1 MIWLWVGFLLFVLA
15 MLALDLGVFHRR
27 AHEIRVKEALA
38 WTGVWVGL
46 ALAFAVFVFFLYQHR
61 LWGVIDPKA
70 PGGREAALLF
80 LTGYVVEKSL
90 SADNIF
96 VIAIIFSYF
105 GVKLK
110 YQHRVLFW
118 GVLGAIALRAAMIM
132 GGLALVHRF
141 AWVLYIFGAFLIYSA
156 LKMLLSTSEADP
168 GRNLF
173 VRLARRLL
181 PVTEEMS
188 GPRFL
193 VRQGGRRM
201 LTPLALV
208 LVAVEGA
215 DVVFAVDSIPAI
227 FAITQIDFIVF
238 TSNIF
243 AILGLRSMF
252 FALSAVLRKFRYLKV
267 SLAVLLGVIGLK
279 MLLKDLIE
287 DLPGKTYLTLG
298 LIVAILGAGI
308 VASVLRPMSA
318 AEGPTGADAEEK
330 DAGDR

>member
-1 MIWLWVGFLLFVLA
+1 MIWLWIGFLAFVLL

-27 AHEIRVKEALA
+27 AHEVSVREALA
-38 WTGVWVGL
+38 WTAVWVAL
-46 ALAFAVFVFFLYQHR
+46 ALAFAVFVFFLYQHH

-70 PGGREAALLF
+70 PRGREAAVLF

-96 VIAIIFSYF
+96 VIAILFSYF
-105 GVKLK
+105 GVRLQ

-118 GVLGAIALRAAMIM
+118 GVLGAIALRAAMIL

-141 AWVLYIFGAFLIYSA
+141 AWVLYVFGGFLIYSA

-181 PVTEEMS
+181 PVTEEMD

-215 DVVFAVDSIPAI
+215 DIIFAVDSIPAI
-227 FAITQIDFIVF
+227 FAITDIPFLVF

-252 FALSAVLRKFRYLKV
+252 FALAAVLKKFRYLKV
-267 SLAVLLGVIGLK
+267 SLAVLLAVIGAK
-279 MLLKDLIE
+279 MLLKDFIE
-287 DLPGKTYLTLG
+287 HLPGKTYITLG
-298 LIVAILGAGI
+298 LILAILGAGI
-308 VASVLRPMSA
+308 LASILRP
-318 AEGPTGADAEEK
+318 EK
-330 DAGDR
+330 PAP

>member
-141 AWVLYIFGAFLIYSA
+141 AWVLYLFGAFLIYTA
-156 LKMLLSTSEADP
+156 AKMLLRGDEESDP
-168 GRNLF
+168 RKNLF
-173 VRLARRLL
+173 VRLARKLL
-181 PVTEEMS
+181 PFTDEMHEQ
-188 GPRFL
+188 RFT
-193 VRQGGRRM
+193 VRQDGRRM
-201 LTPLALV
+201 FTPLALV

-252 FALSAVLRKFRYLKV
+252 FALAAVLRKFRYLKV
-267 SLAVLLGVIGLK
+267 SLAVLLGVIGVK
-279 MLLKDLIE
+279 MLLKDFVE
-287 DLPGKTYLTLG
+287 DLPGKTYITLG
-298 LIVAILGAGI
+298 LILAILGTGV
-308 VASVLRPMSA
+308 VASILRPEEPG
-318 AEGPTGADAEEK
+318 EGKA
-330 DAGDR
+330 